1 MKRLINF
8 SVILLALVVLSN
20 AAFAQTQNK
29 FQEKRLIKTQNMVED
44 GQMGVNWIDANG
56 DGICDN
62 FGTEKQGNRQG
73 NGAKNGNKG
82 GYGDGSG
89 VRPQDGTGLGSGN
102 GSGVCDGTGPKGS
115 SKRAGR
121 K

>member
-1 MKRLINF
+1 MKRLINL
-8 SVILLALVVLSN
+8 SVILLALVVFSN
-20 AAFAQTQNK
+20 ISFAQTQSK
-29 FQEKRLIKTQNMVED
+29 FQEKRAIKAQNMVED
-44 GQMGVNWIDANG
+44 GQKGVNWIDADG

-73 NGAKNGNKG
+73 NGAKKGNKG

-89 VRPQDGTGLGSGN
+89 LRPQDGTGLGSGN

-115 SKRAGR
+115 SKRSGR